1 VGEVLLSR
9 GDLRAPILS
18 LSVVR
23 DDDGLEEEFEW
34 FMRLWGTYL
43 VLFLILDLEIAWRLY
58 ISHSLLH
65 LYMALHVIAA
75 RCRRQIQPST

>member
-1 VGEVLLSR
+1 LLLFCGLGVGEVLLSR

-23 DDDGLEEEFEW
+23 DDEGLEEEFEW

-43 VLFLILDLEIAWRLY
+43 GLLLILDLEIA
-58 ISHSLLH
+58 
-65 LYMALHVIAA
+65 
-75 RCRRQIQPST
+75 